1 MRWVVVAGDVDP
13 GTGPATQRTGAA
25 FLLARERLADAT
37 ARRDRLLMSTGDPS
51 TDRLLDDLAPII
63 AELLADLT
71 ASQRAIGQLI
81 LVDGLRRS
89 EAAER
94 LNKARATV
102 SVAADRAHI
111 RSIGRLAGAL
121 RFLFETGAEANA
133 RRPAIPEDAP

>member
-25 FLLARERLADAT
+25 FLLARERLAEAT

-71 ASQRAIGQLI
+71 VSQRAIGRLI

-94 LNKARATV
+94 LHKARATV
-102 SVAADRAHI
+102 SVAANRAHI

-121 RFLFETGAEANA
+121 RFLFETGAEAA
-133 RRPAIPEDAP
+133 TRRPAIPEDVP